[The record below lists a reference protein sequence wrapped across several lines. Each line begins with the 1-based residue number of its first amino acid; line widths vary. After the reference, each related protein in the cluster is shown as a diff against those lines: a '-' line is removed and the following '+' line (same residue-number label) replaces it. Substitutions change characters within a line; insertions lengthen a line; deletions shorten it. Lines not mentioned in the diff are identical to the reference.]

1 MTSVVVIGG
10 GVAGLSAAFEL
21 AGDQARRPDVAV
33 LDAGEPGGALRRER
47 VGGRLVDVGP
57 DGFLARRP
65 EATALVGELGAAD
78 ELGELAAQGA
88 WVYAR
93 GRLRPLP
100 AGLALGVPT
109 RLRAREALRLLG
121 LRGTARAAVDL
132 VAPRPPSRSALPDRA
147 VGPLVADKLGRRVV
161 DVLVDP
167 LVGGIHAGRVRDLSA
182 AAVFPP
188 LLDAAQRRGS
198 LMRAL
203 RAATPSPDRPV
214 GPAFLSLREGM
225 GALTGL
231 LLGAL
236 GARGGTVVARGA
248 ATAVHRAAP
257 GATRWVVETDAGA
270 HRADAVVLATPPAVT
285 ARLLEPLDESAAA
298 LVGGIDAASVAVV
311 TLRYR
316 PDALT
321 LPEGGTGILVPAS
334 ADGPAGPF
342 HVTAV
347 TFLDRKWPHLGRE
360 DEVLLR
366 ASAGRVDDRRALELD
381 DAELVARVH
390 EELGRL
396 VAAEDE
402 PLEAHVT
409 RWEDAFPQYRVNHLV
424 RVEGIEAAVATLGG
438 LAVAGAAYRG
448 VGVPACI
455 GSGRGAAREVRA
467 WLIGQS

>member
-1 MTSVVVIGG
+1 VTSVVVIGG

-78 ELGELAAQGA
+78 ELVEIAAQGA

-188 LLDAAQRRGS
+188 LLDAA
-198 LMRAL
+198 
-203 RAATPSPDRPV
+203 AA
-214 GPAFLSLREGM
+214 
-225 GALTGL
+225 
-231 LLGAL
+231 
-236 GARGGTVVARGA
+236 
-248 ATAVHRAAP
+248 
-257 GATRWVVETDAGA
+257 
-270 HRADAVVLATPPAVT
+270 
-285 ARLLEPLDESAAA
+285 
-298 LVGGIDAASVAVV
+298 
-311 TLRYR
+311 
-316 PDALT
+316 
-321 LPEGGTGILVPAS
+321 
-334 ADGPAGPF
+334 
-342 HVTAV
+342 
-347 TFLDRKWPHLGRE
+347 
-360 DEVLLR
+360 
-366 ASAGRVDDRRALELD
+366 
-381 DAELVARVH
+381 
-390 EELGRL
+390 
-396 VAAEDE
+396 
-402 PLEAHVT
+402 
-409 RWEDAFPQYRVNHLV
+409 
-424 RVEGIEAAVATLGG
+424 
-438 LAVAGAAYRG
+438 
-448 VGVPACI
+448 
-455 GSGRGAAREVRA
+455 
-467 WLIGQS
+467 